1 MAATEEP
8 TMIQAASGHAP
19 SEHVDTH
26 DADDTEKEKDIKP
39 EVADRESERAP
50 MRRSRRTNTQE
61 VSEQPAHKDLSLI
74 HI

>member
-39 EVADRESERAP
+39 EAVSYTHLRAHE
-50 MRRSRRTNTQE
+50 T
-61 VSEQPAHKDLSLI
+61 
-74 HI
+74 

>member
-50 MRRSRRTNTQE
+50 T
-61 VSEQPAHKDLSLI
+61 VSYTHLTLPMKRI
-74 HI
+74 V